1 MEPQIVTK
9 PAFTV
14 VGMLLRTTPMT
25 PEIPALW
32 SRFAPRMDSIAHP
45 AEPGVSYGV
54 MDHYDVETSQFDY
67 MAGCAVEQVNA
78 LPEDMNRW
86 DVPANT
92 YAIFETTIPSL
103 GQTMDTIYNSWLPAS
118 GYRHATGPYFER
130 YGETFTPDDPTST
143 LLIYIPIEKSA

>member
-14 VGMLLRTTPMT
+14 VGMLLRATPMT
-25 PEIPALW
+25 PEISKLW
-32 SRFAPRMDSIAHP
+32 SRFAPRMDDVPHL

-67 MAGCAVEQVNA
+67 MAGCSVEQVDE
-78 LPEDMNRW
+78 LPEGMERW
-86 DVPANT
+86 GVSANT
-92 YAIFETTIPSL
+92 YAVFETTIPNL
-103 GQTMDTIYNSWLPAS
+103 GQTWDAIYNGWLPTS

-130 YGETFTPDDPTST
+130 YSETFSPDDPAST
-143 LLIYIPIEKSA
+143 LSIYIPIEKPA